1 MFYHNCFKKILII
14 EYPTSSTK
22 CFSLTKRYENH
33 QVVVF
38 SSRNIKVII
47 FQNFSYFSTSAL
59 LKIFSL
65 KMFSA
70 LLLLVYDIQMKCVY
84 LNEKKEQSKGA
95 DNCCSVLMV
104 LLSFSNYIHP

>member
-47 FQNFSYFSTSAL
+47 FQNFSYFSTSGL

-84 LNEKKEQSKGA
+84 LNEKKEQSKRA
-95 DNCCSVLMV
+95 DNYCGMLMV
-104 LLSFSNYIHP
+104 Y